1 MSRLRSLDSLIPIVA
16 GKHVAVTPSTVS
28 DPAVV
33 QTHAQVRAEP
43 VEPDRQASVEFQSPG
58 GPVITI
64 KYLHVQLSL
73 DNRRLVLVSEKSS
86 GVGMRLPADNKSGAS
101 LAAKLSNGV
110 AVLLSL
116 EDSFEFEF
124 GPYRFLTLRIED
136 HTEPEPEITADDV
149 VEDVVEYVPE
159 FELKTL
165 QNPRGALA

>member
-16 GKHVAVTPSTVS
+16 GKHVVATSSTVS
-28 DPAVV
+28 DPAMV
-33 QTHAQVRAEP
+33 QTHEQVRAEP
-43 VEPDRQASVEFQSPG
+43 VESTKQPSVEFQSPG

-64 KYLHVQLSL
+64 KYLQVQLSL
-73 DNRRLVLVSEKSS
+73 DSQRLVLVSEKSS

-101 LAAKLSNGV
+101 LAAKMSNGM

-136 HTEPEPEITADDV
+136 HAEPEPEITADDV
-149 VEDVVEYVPE
+149 VEDVVEYIPE

-165 QNPRGALA
+165 NDPRGALA